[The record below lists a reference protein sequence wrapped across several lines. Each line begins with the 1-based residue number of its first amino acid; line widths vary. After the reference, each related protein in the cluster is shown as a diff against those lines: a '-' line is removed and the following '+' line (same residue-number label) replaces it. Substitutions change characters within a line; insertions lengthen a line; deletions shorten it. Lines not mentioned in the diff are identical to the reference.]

1 MEEWRAAGGGGGEQ
15 GRCEKNTMGSAKER
29 ESRMERGEEGGGI
42 VMERL
47 GSQFFIASSDL
58 P

>member
-1 MEEWRAAGGGGGEQ
+1 MEEWGRRGRGEGVREQ
-15 GRCEKNTMGSAKER
+15 ARRERNTIGNVKER
-29 ESRMERGEEGGGI
+29 EGGMERGGI